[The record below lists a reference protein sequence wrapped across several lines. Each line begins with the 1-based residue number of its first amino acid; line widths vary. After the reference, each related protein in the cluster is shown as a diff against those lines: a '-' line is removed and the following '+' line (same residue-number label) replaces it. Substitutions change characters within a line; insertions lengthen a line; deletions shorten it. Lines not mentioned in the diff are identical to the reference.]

1 MFQKMERLTFRR
13 LITLLLAAAGIL
25 LLLDVGCLFRHIT
38 GIPCPGC
45 GMTRAQLAALRLD
58 FRAAFWYHPLWFL
71 PLPLLAGQFLF
82 PNGLFRNKKWNTGL
96 SIVLLILV
104 VGVYGIRMFLYFPDT
119 PPMEYQP
126 NNLLRWIFSLIQ
138 GIL

>member
-13 LITLLLAAAGIL
+13 LLTLLLAAVGIL

-45 GMTRAQLAALRLD
+45 GMTRAHLAAMRLD
-58 FRAAFWYHPLWFL
+58 FQAAFWYHPLWFL
-71 PLPLLAGQFLF
+71 PLPLLAGEFLF
-82 PNGLFRNKKWNTGL
+82 PNGLFRNKKWNTAF
-96 SIVLLILV
+96 SIVLLVLV
-104 VGVYGIRMFLYFPDT
+104 VSVYGVRMFLYFPDT

-126 NNLLRWIFSLIQ
+126 DNLLHWIFSLIQ